1 MSIVTWIVGRLSV
14 AETDREVVREFWNR
28 FKHVRGREWKTL
40 RHATYREALQVHHD
54 NQDLY
59 RKVMGGNI

>member
-1 MSIVTWIVGRLSV
+1 MSIVTWLVGRLSV
-14 AETDREVVREFWNR
+14 AEVDREVVREFWNR
-28 FKHVRGREWKTL
+28 FKGRRGHEWRTL
-40 RHATYREALQVHHD
+40 RHATYREALRAHHE